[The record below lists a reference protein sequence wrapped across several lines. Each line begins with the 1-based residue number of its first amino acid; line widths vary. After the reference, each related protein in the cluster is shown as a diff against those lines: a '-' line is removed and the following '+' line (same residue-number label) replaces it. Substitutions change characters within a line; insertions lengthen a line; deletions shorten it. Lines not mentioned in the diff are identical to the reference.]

1 MVAPSVSRL
10 ADELPRSFAHR
21 TFNRIEPI
29 VEKLGAVSPSHCG
42 EYVFVILL
50 LMAWSPIRRSN
61 AG

>member
-10 ADELPRSFAHR
+10 VDEFPRSFARR

-29 VEKLGAVSPSHCG
+29 VEKLEAVSLHCG
-42 EYVFVILL
+42 ECVFVILL

-61 AG
+61 SG